1 MGHGVGVEIHEWPR
15 FATGSKELTRPGMV
29 VFVEPGIYLEGKF
42 GLRIED
48 LVVIT
53 EDGCEDITKSR
64 KDLDYSVRSAVQ
76 YFFLEGFSK
85 FCLKKSHGYYTL

>member
-1 MGHGVGVEIHEWPR
+1 
-15 FATGSKELTRPGMV
+15 MV
-29 VFVEPGIYLEGKF
+29 VSVEPGIYLEGKF

-64 KDLDYSVRSAVQ
+64 KDLII
-76 YFFLEGFSK
+76 L
-85 FCLKKSHGYYTL
+85 